1 MPAATVTSKGQI
13 TLPKEIRDALSVH
26 PGDRVMFWRNSQ
38 GQVVVEAETR
48 SLMSLKG
55 VLKGKRKGV
64 TVSEM
69 NEAIAQG
76 AADANS

>member
-1 MPAATVTSKGQI
+1 MPTATVTSKGQI

-26 PGDRVMFWRNSQ
+26 PGDRVMFWRNAQ

-64 TVSEM
+64 TVEEM

-76 AADANS
+76 VADANS